1 MVTIQ
6 IKKVNAKDL
15 KPDSLIL
22 DVRTADEVKEKS
34 LLNLP
39 FLHHDSATIDVGEF
53 IKKHHLDKNKTLNI
67 LCRTGARAMDVAKK
81 FITAGYE
88 NVKVI
93 EGGVEQAE
101 KDGIK
106 IKIGK

>member
-1 MVTIQ
+1 MVTLE

-15 KPDSLIL
+15 NPDSLIL
-22 DVRTADEVKEKS
+22 DVRTDDEVKKKS
-34 LLNLP
+34 LSLP

-67 LCRTGARAMDVAKK
+67 LCRTGKRAMDVAKK
-81 FITAGYE
+81 FLDEGYK
-88 NVKVI
+88 NVQVI
-93 EGGVEQAE
+93 EGGLEQAE
-101 KDGIK
+101 KDGVK